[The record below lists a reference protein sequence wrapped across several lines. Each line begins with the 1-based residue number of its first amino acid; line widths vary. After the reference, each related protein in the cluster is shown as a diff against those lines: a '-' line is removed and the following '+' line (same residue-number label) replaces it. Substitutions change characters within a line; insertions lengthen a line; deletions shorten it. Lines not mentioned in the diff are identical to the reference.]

1 MLTIENCITM
11 KNTLLLFLLSLATF
25 TLAGNS
31 RPKVVVKDKIKVE
44 AKPFPLSDLRL
55 LEGSLFKHAMDKDAQ
70 WLLDLEP
77 DRLLY
82 RFHLNAGLQPKG
94 EIYGG
99 WETLGVSGHTLGHY
113 LSACSMMYA
122 VSDDVR
128 FKERVDYIVRELAV
142 CQHARKTGYVGGIPN
157 EDKIWSEVSAGDI
170 RTEGFDLNGGWVPWY
185 TLHKLWAGLID
196 AYRYTDNE
204 QARTVVTK
212 LSDWAVNSFGHLSEE
227 QFQKMLR
234 SEFGGMNEALAEM
247 YAITGNKSYLRLAR
261 QFYHQAILDPL
272 SEKRDELAGK
282 HSNTQ
287 VPKII
292 GEARLYELTGDEKD
306 HTITTFYWER
316 MVNHHTYVNGGNS
329 NYEHLGPPDC
339 LNDRLSAF
347 TSETCN
353 TYNMLKLT
361 RHLFSWDARAAY
373 MDYYER
379 ALYNHILASQNPDNG
394 MVCYCVPLESGA
406 EKGFSTRYGDFWC
419 CVGSGLENHVKYAES
434 VFFESTGDKG
444 LFVNLFIPTIL
455 NWKEREM
462 EVKMETQFPTETKV
476 RISFKGKQQ
485 TFPLHMRYPAWAVNG
500 LKITLNGE
508 EKTIQGT
515 PGSYFT
521 LKEKWGDNTT
531 LTIDIP
537 MSLHTVSMPDNPK
550 RMGIFYGPI
559 LLAAPLGREEVK
571 VYNIPRFI
579 SADGV
584 IIDAIRPVA
593 GKALA
598 FTASTTSDSFL
609 PLVPF
614 YAVHDQKYAV
624 YFDVFSAEEWA
635 LKEME
640 YRKMVEEQ
648 RALEART
655 TDLFRIGEM
664 QPERDHGLESENS
677 NFGYANGYAFRDAF
691 NGWFSFNVE
700 VDSKQ
705 KMQMICSY
713 WGADKDKRNF
723 DILIDG
729 VLFKTVN
736 LDGTHGNKV
745 FEEVYEIP
753 LSFTQGRK
761 SITIRFQSHTDSYA
775 GGLFGFRMAKTV
787 LQ

>member
-1 MLTIENCITM
+1 
-11 KNTLLLFLLSLATF
+11 
-25 TLAGNS
+25 
-31 RPKVVVKDKIKVE
+31 
-44 AKPFPLSDLRL
+44 
-55 LEGSLFKHAMDKDAQ
+55 
-70 WLLDLEP
+70 
-77 DRLLY
+77 
-82 RFHLNAGLQPKG
+82 
-94 EIYGG
+94 
-99 WETLGVSGHTLGHY
+99 
-113 LSACSMMYA
+113 MYA
-122 VSDDVR
+122 ASGDVR
-128 FKERVDYIVRELAV
+128 FKERVDYIVRELAE
-142 CQHARKTGYVGGIPN
+142 CQYARKTGYVGGIPD
-157 EDKIWSEVSAGDI
+157 EDKIWAEVSAGDI

-204 QARTVVTK
+204 EARRVVTR

-234 SEFGGMNEALAEM
+234 SEFGGMNEVLAEM
-247 YAITGNKSYLRLAR
+247 YAITGNKDYLRLAH

-292 GEARLYELTGDEKD
+292 GEARLYELTGDKKA
-306 HTITTFYWER
+306 HTIATFYWER
-316 MVNHHTYVNGGNS
+316 IVGHHTYVNGGNS

-361 RHLFSWDARAAY
+361 RHLFSWDAQSVY

-394 MVCYCVPLESGA
+394 MVCYCVPLESGT
-406 EKGFSTRYGDFWC
+406 EKEFSTRYGDFWC

-434 VFFESTGDKG
+434 VFFESAEDKG
-444 LFVNLFIPTIL
+444 LFVNLFIPTVLI
-455 NWKEREM
+455 WKERKM
-462 EVKMETQFPTETKV
+462 EVKLETHFPSDTKV
-476 RISFKGKQQ
+476 RISFKGKGQV
-485 TFPLHMRYPAWAVNG
+485 FPLHIRYPKWAVNG
-500 LKITLNGE
+500 LKVTLNGE
-508 EKTIQGT
+508 ERMIQGT

-521 LKEKWGDNTT
+521 LKERWSDNTT

-537 MSLHTVSMPDNPK
+537 MSLYTVSMPDNPK

-559 LLAAPLGREEVK
+559 LLAAPLGKGDVK
-571 VYNIPRFI
+571 IYDISHFI
-579 SADGV
+579 SDSGM
-584 IIDAIRPVA
+584 ITDAIRPVA
-593 GKALA
+593 GEELS
-598 FTASTTSDSFL
+598 FVASTTANPEL
-609 PLVPF
+609 PLLPF
-614 YAVHDQKYAV
+614 YAVYDQKYTV
-624 YFDVFSAEEWA
+624 YFDVFSEKEWA

-640 YRKMVEEQ
+640 YQKMMEEQ
-648 RALEART
+648 RLLEAHT

-664 QPERDHGLESENS
+664 QPEREHGLESENS
-677 NFGYANGYAFRDAF
+677 NSGYANGYAFRDAF
-691 NGWFSFNVE
+691 NGWFSFDVK
-700 VDSKQ
+700 VDSTQ

-729 VLFKTVN
+729 VLFKTVK

-753 LSFTQGRK
+753 LSFTQGK
-761 SITIRFQSHTDSYA
+761 ENINVRFQSHADCYA
-775 GGLFGFRMAKTV
+775 GGLFGFRMLKAV